1 MNTFLRTFLP
11 AVLLTSCQPAH
22 AQEVLWVTDLSG
34 KPVAQVTRT
43 GNAYWLYDG
52 DGIPVGMANSSA
64 PMPIDFPQVIRK
76 PNIPLENVIDTN
88 ELSVYNTNMKRRI
101 RQQ

>member
-1 MNTFLRTFLP
+1 MKRTTTL
-11 AVLLTSCQPAH
+11 AAALILTSCHPAH
-22 AQEVLWVTDLSG
+22 AQEVLWITDLSG

-52 DGIPVGMANSSA
+52 DGTPTGMANSSA
-64 PMPIDFPQVIRK
+64 PMPVELPYTVRT
-76 PNIPLENVIDTN
+76 PHIPLENVLDAH